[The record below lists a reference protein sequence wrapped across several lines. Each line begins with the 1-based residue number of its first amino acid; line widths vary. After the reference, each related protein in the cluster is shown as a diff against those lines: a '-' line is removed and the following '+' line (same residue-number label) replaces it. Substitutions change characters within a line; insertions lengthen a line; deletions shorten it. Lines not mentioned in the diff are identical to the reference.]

1 MMVNYA
7 AEYLHEGECRY
18 CDLKQHEPLVLESNA
33 GHVVPSLGALV
44 EGWLL
49 VFPKRHVL
57 ALSDLS
63 TEEWAE
69 FRTLIGLARSSSERE
84 FGQTVLFEH
93 GSAGAGRTA
102 ACGVNHA
109 HMHVVPLKI
118 DLRAAI
124 AECSSDIGA
133 FEWSRVIDRPVS
145 VLEQDYIYVS
155 DDTGQ
160 WVARSAWLPGQV
172 VRRAIARFLD
182 LQVWDWKVD
191 AHLDLVEST
200 RRKLKAA

>member
-1 MMVNYA
+1 MVHEA
-7 AEYLHEGECRY
+7 AEFMQDSGCRY
-18 CDLKQHEPLVLESNA
+18 CDLNKHEPLMIESNA
-33 GHVVPSLGALV
+33 GYVVPSIGAMV

-57 ALSDLS
+57 ALSELTND
-63 TEEWAE
+63 EWVE
-69 FRTLIGLARSSSERE
+69 FQSLVGLARASSEGE
-84 FGQTVLFEH
+84 FGPTILFEH
-93 GSAGAGRTA
+93 GSAGVGRAA

-124 AECSSDIGA
+124 SECSKDVGTY
-133 FEWSRVIDRPVS
+133 EWSRVTDRPDS
-145 VLEQDYIYVS
+145 VLEQDYLYVS
-155 DDTGQ
+155 DDTGD
-160 WVARSAWLPGQV
+160 WVARSSWLPGQV
-172 VRRAIARFLD
+172 VRRAIARFLG
-182 LQVWDWKVD
+182 LEVWDWKVD